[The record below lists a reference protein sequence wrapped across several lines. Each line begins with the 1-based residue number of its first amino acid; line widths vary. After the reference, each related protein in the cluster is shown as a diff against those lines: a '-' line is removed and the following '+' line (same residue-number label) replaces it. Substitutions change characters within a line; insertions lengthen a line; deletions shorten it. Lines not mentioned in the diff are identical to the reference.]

1 MNVFF
6 GRFSLP
12 TDCVFICF
20 GKKSIG
26 LKAVGEIVYNTAFLS
41 DVTLKYHHV
50 EK

>member
-1 MNVFF
+1 MNKYERVL

-26 LKAVGEIVYNTAFLS
+26 LKAVGEIDYNTAVIF
-41 DVTLKYHHV
+41 KR
-50 EK
+50 